1 MKNIYFLILK
11 KRWFLFTILFLLV
24 FLTNSVLWN
33 ESTQLIRRY
42 PAIERLKIEADK
54 GSYES
59 LYIPE
64 ADETGALISISMEER
79 NELYHTL
86 LTALRDGR
94 AIYRNK
100 IAYIEK
106 GEKLQLLTA
115 IKLKDIFSKEEL
127 SEHFLN
133 DILFKK
139 SRDNKELFKKIIAI
153 NQAFSIKTMKASYQ
167 VEKDYYMN
175 NFYFAVAFSC
185 LLLTFAFFI
194 LYWLLSASI
203 KICQGELRLLRVI
216 GAGEKWLRGRFLIL
230 FSIPIVMG
238 FIGMVLFIFAIGL
251 NFIWADWIYLLVFNL
266 FFIISAHVNISRH
279 TKGVFNA

>member
-153 NQAFSIKTMKASYQ
+153 NQAFSIRTMKESYQ
-167 VEKDYYMN
+167 VEKNYYMN

-216 GAGEKWLRGRFLIL
+216 GAREKWLRGRFLIL
-230 FSIPIVMG
+230 FSIPIVMA

-266 FFIISAHVNISRH
+266 FFIISAHVNIYRH

>member
-1 MKNIYFLILK
+1 MCFHGGGHGGKVN
-11 KRWFLFTILFLLV
+11 
-24 FLTNSVLWN
+24 
-33 ESTQLIRRY
+33 
-42 PAIERLKIEADK
+42 
-54 GSYES
+54 
-59 LYIPE
+59 
-64 ADETGALISISMEER
+64 
-79 NELYHTL
+79 
-86 LTALRDGR
+86 
-94 AIYRNK
+94 
-100 IAYIEK
+100 
-106 GEKLQLLTA
+106 
-115 IKLKDIFSKEEL
+115 
-127 SEHFLN
+127 
-133 DILFKK
+133 
-139 SRDNKELFKKIIAI
+139 
-153 NQAFSIKTMKASYQ
+153 
-167 VEKDYYMN
+167 MN